1 MIILDLRSIIQISKI
16 EKFKVILHVLK
27 VCVIFKL
34 ELRLQNNS
42 RSTNLTIWK
51 TNSSLSSKFII
62 IMKPDTRL
70 IISNINKLITH
81 CSLVTKPTI
90 MISRLIYQHK
100 NNELH
105 NIYLP
110 KVSSFV
116 IDKINF

>member
-16 EKFKVILHVLK
+16 EKFKVILHVQK

-100 NNELH
+100 NDCKNPLT
-105 NIYLP
+105 L
-110 KVSSFV
+110 
-116 IDKINF
+116 